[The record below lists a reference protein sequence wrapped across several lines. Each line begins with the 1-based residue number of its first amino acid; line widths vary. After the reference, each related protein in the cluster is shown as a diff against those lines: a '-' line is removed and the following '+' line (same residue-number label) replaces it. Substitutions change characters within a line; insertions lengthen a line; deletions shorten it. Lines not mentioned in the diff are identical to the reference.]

1 MIRYFQSGYLSRY
14 IVIFILAIVF
24 WTPSF
29 IVQTNSE
36 EISLPFYQLLS
47 WLAGNNYYILIS
59 VAFSIILFSS
69 LIINYLCTEIGISAK
84 ISMLGS
90 FLFIIVASALTF
102 YTEMSP
108 FIWVNILLL
117 LMLRLLYFFPASNNH
132 IADSFNAGFLV
143 GVASL
148 FFTQAIL
155 FIFLI
160 WMAFFIHRSG
170 SWRNYLV
177 ALIGAIMPHI
187 FALTWY
193 FWNDRTDEFINLWSN
208 LFDYSG
214 LSAFL
219 QMTNMDSIILVV
231 LVALVIFSVLH
242 SFSKLWKK
250 SINLRR
256 NLQITLYFFIFSVL
270 IILLTGKV
278 NSFQLIVIP
287 SSIILVHSF
296 NELKRGR
303 LVNILLTVFI
313 GLIIVNQ
320 FLKLIVLF

>member
-14 IVIFILAIVF
+14 IVIFILAIIF
-24 WTPSF
+24 WIPSF

-36 EISLPFYQLLS
+36 GISLPFYQLLS
-47 WLAGNNYYILIS
+47 WLTGNNYYILTS
-59 VAFSIILFSS
+59 LAFSIILFSS
-69 LIINYLCTEIGISAK
+69 LIINNLCTETGISAK

-90 FLFIIVASALTF
+90 FLFIVVASALTF

-108 FIWVNILLL
+108 FIWINLLLL

-148 FFTQAIL
+148 FFTQIIFFIIL
-155 FIFLI
+155 V

-177 ALIGAIMPHI
+177 ALIGAFSPNV
-187 FALTWY
+187 FALIWY
-193 FWNDRTDEFINLWSN
+193 LWNDRTDEFINLWSN

-214 LSAFL
+214 ISAFL
-219 QMTNMDSIILVV
+219 QMIKMDSVV
-231 LVALVIFSVLH
+231 LIFLVAVVIFSIFI
-242 SFSKLWKK
+242 SYPSLWKK
-250 SINLRR
+250 SINLSR
-256 NLQITLYFFIFSVL
+256 NLQITLYFFLFS
-270 IILLTGKV
+270 I
-278 NSFQLIVIP
+278 LIVFLSGNVSSIQLFIIP

-303 LVNILLTVFI
+303 LANILLTVFI

>member
-14 IVIFILAIVF
+14 IVIFILAVVF

-29 IVQTNSE
+29 IVQTNSGG
-36 EISLPFYQLLS
+36 ISLPFYQLLS
-47 WLAGNNYYILIS
+47 WIAGNNYYILIS
-59 VAFSIILFSS
+59 VAFSIVLFSS

-108 FIWVNILLL
+108 FIWVNLLLL

-148 FFTQAIL
+148 FFAQAIL
-155 FIFLI
+155 FVFLI

-219 QMTNMDSIILVV
+219 QMNTMDSIV
-231 LVALVIFSVLH
+231 LIFLAVLVIFSMFH
-242 SFSKLWKK
+242 SFSKIRKK
-250 SINLRR
+250 SINVRR
-256 NLQITLYFFIFSVL
+256 NLQITLYFLLFS
-270 IILLTGKV
+270 I
-278 NSFQLIVIP
+278 LIVFLSGNVSSIQLFIVP